1 MAEEGEKELWKDWE
15 TWADEPQ
22 PGGGRLELGLGAGR
36 TEYWDRGGQ
45 DIKRHRA
52 PLPVRGFEAFSMLRW
67 RVRAERLRSQ

>member
-1 MAEEGEKELWKDWE
+1 MQLVIREEVAEI
-15 TWADEPQ
+15 
-22 PGGGRLELGLGAGR
+22 GGGSSSGELGLGAGR